1 VLVTG
6 GGTGIGRMIA
16 TTFAVNGSKVYI
28 TGRRK
33 DVLDATAAEINRQ
46 VQEQSGTGKV
56 IPYVCNRGGDDSVC
70 RWVDYSPFFPPP
82 ALLSFP
88 TAQSSGRRKL
98 ESQGQRVPRS
108 DSRLRDQGRSACGL
122 SEH

>member
-1 VLVTG
+1 MTKSNSSLSLTSLFSVDGKVVLVTG

-33 DVLDATAAEINRQ
+33 DVLDATAAEINQQ

-56 IPYVCNRGGDDSVC
+56 IPYVCNRRWEDSVR
-70 RWVDYSPFFPPP
+70 RWVEYSPFFPPP
-82 ALLSFP
+82 ALLSFA
-88 TAQSSGRRKL
+88 TL
-98 ESQGQRVPRS
+98 EFR
-108 DSRLRDQGRSACGL
+108 AT
-122 SEH
+122 